1 MLKPIFANINIAFM
15 KRKEYHNG
23 DMTIVWEPE
32 KCIHAAECVKRLPKV
47 YNPREKP
54 WMKPENASVEDLK
67 DQIDH
72 CPSGALSYYLKS
84 ESQTK
89 NKTTMNNTN
98 VTIKANG
105 PLIVMGN
112 FTITHPD
119 GKVEE
124 IEKLAALCRCGA
136 SSKKPFCDGA
146 HGKVG
151 FQG

>member
-1 MLKPIFANINIAFM
+1 M
-15 KRKEYHNG
+15 KKQEYHHG
-23 DMTIVWEPE
+23 DLSIVWEPG
-32 KCIHAAECVKRLPKV
+32 KCIHAAECVKRLPRV
-47 YNPREKP
+47 YRPNDRP
-54 WMKPENASVEDLK
+54 WIIAENASIDELK

-84 ESQTK
+84 DKQTK
-89 NKTTMNNTN
+89 TNTMENTK
-98 VTIKANG
+98 VTIKTNG
-105 PLIVMGN
+105 PIIMQGN

-124 IEKLAALCRCGA
+124 IEKMAAFCRCGS